1 LSGEIF
7 MKTNASIERTRL
19 MKACP
24 LFLGL
29 PGEELQELCKMMRER
44 DVSGGE
50 NFIFQDSIGDSFFVV
65 VKGEALVYR
74 HDDFGDR
81 VILDTIGPGECVGEM
96 GYFSDGRRSASVCAK
111 RDSQLLEIDYRTLD
125 RAFETTP
132 KLAKNFL
139 AMTTKRLRQTNLKFQ
154 EVSQKGRHL
163 DRAMKNLTS
172 YLDMSEA
179 ILLSRGIEDLIQRV
193 VFTASKVM
201 NADRASLFLIDG
213 VKGEL
218 WSKVIQ
224 GDETLEIRFPVG
236 KGIAGWVACH
246 HQLVNIRDA
255 YADPRFNPETDRG
268 TGYRTRS
275 VLCGPVMNLQG
286 ETVGVLQI
294 INKQSGA
301 FDADDEFTFRAF
313 AYQTAIT
320 VENFNLYKKILSA
333 HGKMAILLDVATSLT
348 QTLDLDTL
356 MDTIVAKMSEILNTE
371 RSSLFLIDPKTGE
384 LWSKVAEGVDAA
396 EIRLPRWSGLAG
408 HTAST
413 GELLNVRD
421 VYADDRFDP
430 AVDQKTGF
438 TTRTVLC
445 APVLSRTGE
454 VIGVTQAIN
463 KKEGIFER
471 EDEELLRA
479 FSSQIGVSLE
489 NAQLFDEILNMRNY
503 LQSVQESITN
513 SIITLDPAYRVV
525 TANNAAAKLFQMPPE
540 DLREK
545 DFKDILTGVNSEL
558 VAYLTH
564 VRATHHSVVEYD
576 IDLRLPGNGTS
587 SVNINFFP
595 LMDHQGKDLGLVL
608 VFEDISREKRIK
620 STLTRYMAKD
630 LVEKVLNDP
639 NEQVLGGTRSKA
651 TVLFSDI
658 RGFTGIAE
666 LLTGEQT
673 VEFLNEYF
681 SLMVEAIFENKGV
694 LDKYM
699 GDSIMAVF
707 GVPYVRDD
715 DAKRAVRTALR
726 MQSQLNRFN
735 VQRRGKIGKVRAG
748 IGICTG
754 EVVSGNIGSEKRM
767 DFTVIGDGVNLASRL
782 EDLNKEYGT
791 SVLISEAT
799 RNDIGEA
806 YVTQLIDKVRVK
818 GRSRPVRVFEVLGE
832 RGYRLSD
839 DEKCFAQGL
848 AHYRRKEFSQAVR
861 YFESGARRSQTCSIF
876 LARCSRLLEHPPDP
890 DWDGAWVCR

>member
-1 LSGEIF
+1 MRG
-7 MKTNASIERTRL
+7 
-19 MKACP
+19 CP

-29 PGEELQELCKMMRER
+29 PDEELRRLCEMIRER
-44 DVSGGE
+44 DVSDGQD
-50 NFIFQDSIGDSFFVV
+50 FIFQDTIGDSFFVV
-65 VKGEALVYR
+65 VEGEALVFR
-74 HDDFGDR
+74 QDEFGDR

-96 GYFSDGRRSASVCAK
+96 GYFSDGRRSASVCAT
-111 RDSQLLEIDYRTLD
+111 RDSRLLEIDYKTLD

-139 AMTTKRLRQTNLKFQ
+139 AITTKRLRQTNLKFQ
-154 EVSQKGRHL
+154 EVSQKGRYL

-172 YLDMSEA
+172 FLDMSEA
-179 ILLSRGIEDLIQRV
+179 ILLSKGIEDLIQRV
-193 VFTASKVM
+193 VFTASQVM

-224 GDETLEIRFPVG
+224 GDETLEIRFPIG
-236 KGIAGWVACH
+236 SGIAGWVAGH
-246 HQLVNIRDA
+246 HQLVNIKDA
-255 YADPRFNPETDRG
+255 YTDPRFNAETDRRS
-268 TGYRTRS
+268 GYRTRS

-294 INKQSGA
+294 INKHRGD
-301 FDADDEFTFRAF
+301 FDPDDEFTFRAF
-313 AYQTAIT
+313 AYQTAIA

-348 QTLDLDTL
+348 QALDLDTL
-356 MDTIVAKMSEILNTE
+356 MDAIVAKMTEILNTE

-384 LWSKVAEGVDAA
+384 LWSKVAEGVEAS
-396 EIRLPRWSGLAG
+396 EIRLPRSSGLAG
-408 HTAST
+408 YTAST

-421 VYADDRFDP
+421 VHADDRFDP

-438 TTRTVLC
+438 NTRNVLC
-445 APVLSRTGE
+445 APVFSRTKE
-454 VIGVTQAIN
+454 IIGVTQAIN
-463 KKEGIFER
+463 KKEGFFER
-471 EDEELLRA
+471 EDEEFLRA
-479 FSSQIGVSLE
+479 FSSQIGVALE
-489 NAQLFDEILNMRNY
+489 NAQLFGEILSMRNY
-503 LQSVQESITN
+503 LESVQESITN
-513 SIITLDPAYRVV
+513 SIITLDHAYRVI
-525 TANNAAAKLFQMPPE
+525 TANNAAMKLFQIPLE
-540 DLREK
+540 TLKEN
-545 DFKDILTGVNSEL
+545 DFRDILTGVNKEL
-558 VAYLTH
+558 VAHLAH
-564 VRATHHSVVEYD
+564 VRTTRHSVVDYD
-576 IDLRLPGNGTS
+576 MDLYLPGNRTS

-595 LMDHQGKDLGLVL
+595 LMDHQGDDRGLVL
-608 VFEDISREKRIK
+608 VFEDITREKRIK
-620 STLTRYMAKD
+620 STLTRYMARD

-639 NEQVLGGTRSKA
+639 DEQILGGTRNKA

-681 SLMVEAIFENKGV
+681 SIMVEVIFENRGV

-715 DAKRAVRTALR
+715 DAGRAVRTALQ
-726 MQSQLNRFN
+726 MQSQLDRFN
-735 VQRRGKIGKVRAG
+735 IRERGKIGNIRAG

-791 SVLISEAT
+791 SILISEAT
-799 RNDIGEA
+799 RDEIGDA
-806 YVTQLIDKVRVK
+806 YVTQMIDKVRVK
-818 GRSRPVRVFEVLGE
+818 GRSRPVRIFEVLGE
-832 RGYRLSD
+832 RGHRLSKD
-839 DEKCFAQGL
+839 QECFSQGL
-848 AHYRRKEFSQAVR
+848 VHYQRKEFAEAVP
-861 YFESGARRSQTCSIF
+861 FFAAGAGSSQTCAVF
-876 LARCSRLLEHPPDP
+876 LARCKQFAEHPPDP
-890 DWDGAWVCR
+890 DWDGAWACQ